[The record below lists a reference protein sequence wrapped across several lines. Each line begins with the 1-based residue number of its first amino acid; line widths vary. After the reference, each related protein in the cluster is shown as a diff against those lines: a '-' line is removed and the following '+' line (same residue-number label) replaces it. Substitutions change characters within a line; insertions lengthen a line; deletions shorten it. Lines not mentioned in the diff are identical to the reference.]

1 MKSLRE
7 VHPYQ
12 RECSPDV
19 EPRSITDQPERE
31 NSPEVEPRSI
41 TDQPEKEKLPEQ
53 SPDEPVDNIEIT
65 HQNETEINEEGDN
78 RDEGETQTTVRR
90 SLRQRE
96 PPKRL
101 TYPQCGNP

>member
-1 MKSLRE
+1 M
-7 VHPYQ
+7 
-12 RECSPDV
+12 
-19 EPRSITDQPERE
+19 EPI
-31 NSPEVEPRSI
+31 SI
-41 TDQPEKEKLPEQ
+41 TDQPEKENLPEQ

-65 HQNETEINEEGDN
+65 HENETEINEEGDN

-101 TYPQCGNP
+101 TYPQIGNPLVTIVQTLLQSLSTAITNSLVESSLTPLPEPEIV